1 MTGEVEVSQTRID
14 ALSVMAEAQPDE
26 PMIWYGLASEFAKLE
41 KWQEV
46 ADATRRVVSLNADYT
61 AAYQLLGTALL
72 NIGRAP
78 EARGAWTEGIEAA
91 ARTGA
96 WKARQ
101 HMESLLAGVEYSRDE
116 SGSCAE

>member
-1 MTGEVEVSQTRID
+1 MSQARID
-14 ALSVMAEAQPDE
+14 ALKVMAEAQPSE

-46 ADATRRVVSLNADYT
+46 ADASRRVVSLNADYT

-72 NIGRAP
+72 KLGRAP
-78 EARGAWTEGIEAA
+78 EARDAWAEGIEAA
-91 ARTGA
+91 GRTGA

-101 HMESLLAGVEYSRDE
+101 HMEALLAGVEDSTGE
-116 SGSCAE
+116 SGLCAE